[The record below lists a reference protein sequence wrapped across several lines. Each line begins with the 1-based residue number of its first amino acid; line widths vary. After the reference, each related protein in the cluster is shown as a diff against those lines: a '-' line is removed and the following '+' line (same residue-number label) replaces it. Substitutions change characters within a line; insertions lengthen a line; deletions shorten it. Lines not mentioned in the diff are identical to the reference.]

1 MLQKLVFVR
10 RFIHLKQ
17 KVCNNN
23 STVLLKEWSSKL
35 LKEVGGESSSSS
47 PSSSD
52 GGNDSDSTVDVGVFQ
67 DSIEPGEQGRIN
79 GQEPGEPPVTLTVL
93 KKRPLCE
100 VMVVRKI
107 LSRKFCPQETQ
118 KVLRRTLL

>member
-1 MLQKLVFVR
+1 MVF
-10 RFIHLKQ
+10 Q
-17 KVCNNN
+17 
-23 STVLLKEWSSKL
+23 TVERS
-35 LKEVGGESSSSS
+35 GGESSSSS

-93 KKRPLCE
+93 KKDHAASE

-107 LSRKFCPQETQ
+107 LIT
-118 KVLRRTLL
+118 